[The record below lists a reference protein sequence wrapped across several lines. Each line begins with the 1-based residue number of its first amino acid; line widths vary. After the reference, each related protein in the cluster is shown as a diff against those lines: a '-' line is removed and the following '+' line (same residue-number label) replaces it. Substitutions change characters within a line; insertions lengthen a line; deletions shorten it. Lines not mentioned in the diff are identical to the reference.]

1 MNASNAALNWAY
13 NLYAV
18 DAEEIWRRLVHC
30 STNYMIIEMDAK
42 KCICEKLGLL
52 EIEGQVGFLIE
63 IYLRLLLTQRAVF
76 HSLPYQCNNI
86 FDRENIAMKQG
97 DLSPVF
103 TRINK

>member
-42 KCICEKLGLL
+42 NVSVKSWLFWKLK
-52 EIEGQVGFLIE
+52 V
-63 IYLRLLLTQRAVF
+63 
-76 HSLPYQCNNI
+76 
-86 FDRENIAMKQG
+86 K
-97 DLSPVF
+97 
-103 TRINK
+103 